1 MTNKAFAATLLVL
14 LGVSFLFMSFP
25 PAFGQLGINIYTV
38 TPTQAIAGEE
48 INVQGTIDTS
58 NGEYRLYLGNALV
71 ASTTS
76 EGFYVNANFTVP
88 ELPGGD
94 YTLILRD
101 VARRINAT
109 STFTIQTG
117 YFIKAIKPSSPSQLQ
132 EGNEVALNVTV
143 TGGNSGTTYYAN
155 VTVALPDPL
164 LTEYSQV
171 VILSPSSQTGT
182 AHTQITF
189 PSNASQPSGSNTN
202 FTGIYK
208 ANFNKTQELAVDEFF
223 VGFTNA
229 AEYHRDQFVVIRA
242 VGYQPGQSSAL
253 KIVNQA
259 SGGTV
264 YTETVTA
271 SNGGT
276 INASWTVPSDAA
288 IGTYQVTITPEGTQ
302 KSIVDTQTFS
312 VPGFPVRFRTLN
324 LAGEIVPQIFVE
336 ATDQAT
342 GMVYSGTSGSDGLA
356 SINLEKGNHNVS
368 AYWNDVRVGQIG
380 VSITG
385 ESQLD
390 LTSELTNLKITVQ
403 DKNGFLIPSVTLRI
417 SYRYTTTKDGT
428 SRTGSA
434 SGQTDIAGNFHLN
447 STLPK
452 IDYTINASVYGRVFN
467 SANNTFS
474 NIPAAPNYNVI
485 ILFPSQNLT
494 LTILDYNQEAIP
506 NARLAMGEI
515 TSGIFYVAS
524 TDTEGS
530 ADMEVAF
537 GVYQLRIYK
546 DTVLLNETIIEVFS
560 NIQTDIRCILYNLP
574 VSVLVVDY
582 FGQPIP
588 NMNVVYKGPD
598 GTTRSETTQAN
609 GIAMFN
615 NVIGGDIQ
623 IIAYPTGL
631 ENYYEAV
638 NLQVDSSTA
647 VQVKMGKYILLGVFL
662 IDISMFAT
670 LVIILVL
677 MILFL
682 VLELYRR
689 RKLKPAEAKTNTNS
703 NAK

>member
-71 ASTTS
+71 ASNTS

-109 STFTIQTG
+109 STFSIQTG

-182 AHTQITF
+182 GHTQITF
-189 PSNASQPSGSNTN
+189 PSNASQPSSSNTN

-271 SNGGT
+271 SNGGA

-474 NIPAAPNYNVI
+474 NIPAAPTYNVI

-677 MILFL
+677 VILFL

>member
-71 ASTTS
+71 ASNTS

-171 VILSPSSQTGT
+171 VMLSPSSQTGT

-271 SNGGT
+271 SIGGT
-276 INASWTVPSDAA
+276 INASWTVPSDVA
-288 IGTYQVTITPEGTQ
+288 IGTYQVTIIPEGTQ
-302 KSIVDTQTFS
+302 KSIVDAQTFS

-474 NIPAAPNYNVI
+474 NIPAAPTYNVI

>member
-1 MTNKAFAATLLVL
+1 LTNKAFAATLLVL

-71 ASTTS
+71 ASNTS

-164 LTEYSQV
+164 LTEYSQMV
-171 VILSPSSQTGT
+171 TLSLSSQTGT
-182 AHTQITF
+182 AYSQITF
-189 PSNASQPSGSNTN
+189 PSNTFQPSGSNTN

-208 ANFNKTQELAVDEFF
+208 AYFNKTQELAVDEFF

-312 VPGFPVRFRTLN
+312 VPGFSVRFRTLN

-342 GMVYSGTSGSDGLA
+342 GVVYSGTSGSDGLA

-474 NIPAAPNYNVI
+474 NIPAAPTYNVI

>member
-38 TPTQAIAGEE
+38 TPTQAIAREE

-71 ASTTS
+71 ASNTS

-164 LTEYSQV
+164 LTEYSQMA
-171 VILSPSSQTGT
+171 ILSPSSQTGT

-208 ANFNKTQELAVDEFF
+208 SYFNKTQELAVDEFF

-242 VGYQPGQSSAL
+242 VGYQAGQSSAL

-271 SNGGT
+271 SIGGT
-276 INASWTVPSDAA
+276 INASWTVPSDVA
-288 IGTYQVTITPEGTQ
+288 IGTYQVTIIPEGTQ

-342 GMVYSGTSGSDGLA
+342 GTVYSGTSGSDGLA

-474 NIPAAPNYNVI
+474 NIPAAPTYNVI

>member
-71 ASTTS
+71 ASNTS

-271 SNGGT
+271 SNVGT

-417 SYRYTTTKDGT
+417 SYRYITTKDGT

-530 ADMEVAF
+530 ADMEVVF

-677 MILFL
+677 VILFL

>member
-71 ASTTS
+71 ASNTS

-109 STFTIQTG
+109 STFSIQTG

-182 AHTQITF
+182 GHTQITF
-189 PSNASQPSGSNTN
+189 PNNASQPSGSNTN

-208 ANFNKTQELAVDEFF
+208 AYFNKTQELAVDEFF

-271 SNGGT
+271 SNVGT

-342 GMVYSGTSGSDGLA
+342 GTVYSGTSGSDGLA
-356 SINLEKGNHNVS
+356 SINLEKGTHNVS

-677 MILFL
+677 VILFL